1 MSWQAD
7 LNAEVEAARERAKER
22 PQPWWIVFDELP
34 QGVFAEG
41 TDRIVVARTL
51 YGMRVPVRPAPTD
64 RPECEF
70 YALDGVERLAVDEED
85 MHAVMR
91 CVRLTGLHG
100 TYRKAGIPRE
110 DPEYREYRF

>member
-7 LNAEVEAARERAKER
+7 LNRQVEEALERARER
-22 PQPWWIVFDELP
+22 PQPWWVLFDELP

-41 TDRIVVARTL
+41 TDRIVIARTL

-64 RPECEF
+64 RAECEF
-70 YALDGVERLAVDEED
+70 YALDGVERLVAEEED
-85 MHAVMR
+85 MPAVMR

-100 TYRKAGIPRE
+100 HYRKAGT
-110 DPEYREYRF
+110 DREYRF

>member
-7 LNAEVEAARERAKER
+7 LNAEVEAARERAKSR
-22 PQPWWIVFDELP
+22 PRPWWVCFDELP

-41 TDRIVVARTL
+41 TDRVVVARTL
-51 YGMRVPVRPAPTD
+51 YAMRVPVRPAPTD
-64 RPECEF
+64 REGCEW
-70 YALDGVERLAVDEED
+70 YPLDGVERMVAEESD

-100 TYRKAGIPRE
+100 FYRKAGT
-110 DPEYREYRF
+110 DKEYRF

>member
-22 PQPWWIVFDELP
+22 PQPWWVSFDELP
-34 QGVFAEG
+34 QGIFAEG
-41 TDRIVVARTL
+41 MDRIVVARTL
-51 YGMRVPVRPAPTD
+51 YAMRVPVRPAPTD
-64 RPECEF
+64 RDGCEF

-85 MHAVMR
+85 MPAVMR

-100 TYRKAGIPRE
+100 TYRKAGE
-110 DPEYREYRF
+110 EREYRF

>member
-22 PQPWWIVFDELP
+22 PQPWWVCFDELP
-34 QGVFAEG
+34 QGIFAEG
-41 TDRIVVARTL
+41 MDRIVVARTL
-51 YGMRVPVRPAPTD
+51 YGMRVPVHPAPTD
-64 RPECEF
+64 RDGCEF
-70 YALDGVERLAVDEED
+70 YALDGVERLVAEEED

-100 TYRKAGIPRE
+100 HYRKAGE
-110 DPEYREYRF
+110 TREYRF

>member
-7 LNAEVEAARERAKER
+7 LAREAEESLERARGR
-22 PQPWWIVFDELP
+22 PQPWWVCFDELP

-51 YGMRVPVRPAPTD
+51 YAMRVPVRPAPTD
-64 RPECEF
+64 RDDFEF
-70 YALDGVERLAVDEED
+70 YALDGVERLSVDEED
-85 MHAVMR
+85 MPAVMR

-100 TYRKAGIPRE
+100 FYRKAGTE
-110 DPEYREYRF
+110 KEYRF

>member
-1 MSWQAD
+1 MSWQGD
-7 LNAEVEAARERAKER
+7 LARQAEEALERARGR
-22 PQPWWIVFDELP
+22 PRPWWVCFDELP

-41 TDRIVVARTL
+41 ADRIVVARTL
-51 YGMRVPVRPAPTD
+51 YAMRAPVRPAPTD

-85 MHAVMR
+85 MPAVMR

-100 TYRKAGIPRE
+100 TYRKAGT
-110 DPEYREYRF
+110 DKEYRF

>member
-7 LNAEVEAARERAKER
+7 LNRQAEEARERAKER

-34 QGVFAEG
+34 HGVFAEG
-41 TDRIVVARTL
+41 MDRIVVARTL

-85 MHAVMR
+85 MPAVMR

-100 TYRKAGIPRE
+100 RYRKAGTE
-110 DPEYREYRF
+110 KEYRF